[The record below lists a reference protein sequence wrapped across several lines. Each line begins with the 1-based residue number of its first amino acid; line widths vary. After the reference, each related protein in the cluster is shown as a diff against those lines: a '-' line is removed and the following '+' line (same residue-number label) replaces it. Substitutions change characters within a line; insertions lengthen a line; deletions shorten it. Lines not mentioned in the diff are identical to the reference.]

1 MKKSS
6 YGSLEERR
14 ISAAKSKL
22 KLLERFRSASKAD
35 DPKRLAKRAEREA
48 INAAREARREAK
60 TIKLIQDRAEA
71 AAREL
76 AESVAHEAELKR
88 QADQAVA
95 EEAERKAERDRRYAA
110 RKKHKR

>member
-14 ISAAKSKL
+14 ISAAESKL

-48 INAAREARREAK
+48 INAAREARREANA
-60 TIKLIQDRAEA
+60 IKLIQDRAEA

-76 AESVAHEAELKR
+76 AESAAREAELKR
-88 QADQAVA
+88 QVDQAVA